1 MERASRFELRE
12 PNPELAASFERMRD
26 AVIAAGED
34 AWNGHGT
41 EIARKDIEGYIRAAK
56 DWAQGKNVPENWV
69 ATSRFW
75 IIESGEVLGELEIR
89 HHLLARLRVM
99 GGHIGYHTHPLHRG
113 KGVATYALREGL
125 KILAHMGVRAALI
138 TCADSNAASARVIEK
153 CGGIRVQ
160 DAEVAGFERRRRYV
174 VPLHVDH
181 GGA

>member
-1 MERASRFELRE
+1 MTGPASRFELRE
-12 PNPELAASFERMRD
+12 PSFELAASFERMRD

-34 AWNGHGT
+34 AWSGHGT
-41 EIARKDIEGYIRAAK
+41 EIARKDVKGYIRAAH

-75 IIESGEVLGELEIR
+75 IVENREVVGELEVR

-99 GGHIGYHTHPLHRG
+99 GGHIGYHTPLHRG

-125 KILAHMGVRAALI
+125 KILADMGVREAII

-153 CGGIRVQ
+153 CGGIRAQ
-160 DAEVAGFERRRRYV
+160 DAVVAGFERRRRYV
-174 VPLHVDH
+174 VPLV
-181 GGA
+181 G

>member
-1 MERASRFELRE
+1 MKERASRFELRE
-12 PNPELAASFERMRD
+12 PNSELAASFERMRD
-26 AVIAAGED
+26 A
-34 AWNGHGT
+34 
-41 EIARKDIEGYIRAAK
+41 
-56 DWAQGKNVPENWV
+56 
-69 ATSRFW
+69 
-75 IIESGEVLGELEIR
+75 GELEIR

-160 DAEVAGFERRRRYV
+160 DAAVAGFERRRRYV
-174 VPLHVDH
+174 VPLHADH